1 MADCRN
7 TMSDRG
13 RENYGLDVNRIL
25 DSCRDKDCYADTRVY
40 LTDCDQDIIE
50 RSTSIRVKDACITGA
65 DIDVEPVQFNR
76 GFYSVLIRF
85 YIRITAEAGMCP
97 GRPQEIE
104 GVAVVDKKVILYGGE
119 GNVSIFRSGIGSS
132 NNCPSEG
139 GIRPSTKEPVAVCEV
154 AAPVVL
160 DSRIEEKCARPRCT
174 CCCVEDIPDGMSRS
188 LGSMLTDAENGGKVL
203 LVSLGLFSVV
213 RIERPCQCIVS
224 ASEYSVPDKECCPN
238 EDSDPCSVFKC
249 MAFPV
254 GEFSSSPCR
263 G

>member
-40 LTDCDQDIIE
+40 LTDCGQDIIE

-132 NNCPSEG
+132 NNCPSG
-139 GIRPSTKEPVAVCEV
+139 GRYQTEHQG
-154 AAPVVL
+154 
-160 DSRIEEKCARPRCT
+160 AR
-174 CCCVEDIPDGMSRS
+174 
-188 LGSMLTDAENGGKVL
+188 GSMRGRRTRR
-203 LVSLGLFSVV
+203 SRFS
-213 RIERPCQCIVS
+213 
-224 ASEYSVPDKECCPN
+224 N
-238 EDSDPCSVFKC
+238 
-249 MAFPV
+249 
-254 GEFSSSPCR
+254 
-263 G
+263 